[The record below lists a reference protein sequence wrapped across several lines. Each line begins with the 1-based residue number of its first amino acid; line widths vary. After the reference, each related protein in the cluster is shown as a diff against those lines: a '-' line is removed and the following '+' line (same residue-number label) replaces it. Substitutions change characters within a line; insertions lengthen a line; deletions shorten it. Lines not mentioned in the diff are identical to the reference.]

1 MTKTTKIILGVVL
14 AVLVTLVVLLG
25 VGSWIAYNWINDQAG
40 ETMAQGTALKKEVD
54 DFSAALPEA
63 ERQKFQACWQEANTP
78 EFREKAEAAGRERML
93 EKCGFE
99 EDNDVKDAEKILSCS
114 MNEGSLAAFEFF
126 REHFESC
133 KQQL

>member
-40 ETMAQGTALKKEVD
+40 EAIAQGAALKKEVD

-63 ERQKFQACWQEANTP
+63 ERQKFQACWQETNTP
-78 EFREKAEAAGRERML
+78 EFREKGAVAGQKRAIEECAE
-93 EKCGFE
+93 
-99 EDNDVKDAEKILSCS
+99 NDAENILSCS
-114 MNEGSLAAFEFF
+114 MNAGGQAAFELL